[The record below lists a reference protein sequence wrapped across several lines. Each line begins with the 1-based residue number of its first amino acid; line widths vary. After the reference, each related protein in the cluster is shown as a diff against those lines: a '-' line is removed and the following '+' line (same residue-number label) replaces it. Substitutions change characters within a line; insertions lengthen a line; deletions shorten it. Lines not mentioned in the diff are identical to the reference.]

1 MLVDP
6 FYDTMITQ
14 ETRTAQ
20 DRWESTT
27 MRKIRAIREDEMIA
41 VFLYAELQSPRFCEK
56 VEMYLQQFAVD
67 RRLIQAPDLHDE
79 QENATRRAL
88 LGTYRDYGQGWG
100 YFEGF
105 PEQLRWERIGLT
117 RQEVEQ
123 VKYIEYD
130 YWVEL
135 SGGSRLARDGARRA
149 LAGIDVFGLSSKYF
163 VDIAKALRQGAQFP
177 TLIFVGRDEEGY
189 LVVLEGHTRL
199 TAYLIAPEC
208 LPAELE
214 VIVGFSEQ
222 ITQWG
227 CY

>member
-6 FYDTMITQ
+6 FYDTMITK

-27 MRKIRAIREDEMIA
+27 MRKIGAIKEDEMIA
-41 VFLYAELQSPRFCEK
+41 AFLYAELHSPRFKEK
-56 VEMYLQQFAVD
+56 VETYLRQYAVD

-79 QENATRRAL
+79 QENAMRRAI
-88 LGTYRDYGQGWG
+88 LGAYRDYGQGWG

-177 TLIFVGRDEEGY
+177 TLIFVGRDEESSF
-189 LVVLEGHTRL
+189 VVLEGHTRL

>member
-1 MLVDP
+1 M
-6 FYDTMITQ
+6 
-14 ETRTAQ
+14 
-20 DRWESTT
+20 T
-27 MRKIRAIREDEMIA
+27 MRKITAITEDEMIST
-41 VFLYAELQSPRFCEK
+41 FLYAELNSPRFCKK
-56 VEMYLQQFAVD
+56 VETYLQQYAVD

-79 QENATRRAL
+79 HENATRRAL
-88 LGTYRDYGQGWG
+88 LGAYRDYGQGWG

-105 PEQLRWERIGLT
+105 PAQLRWERIGLT

-135 SGGSRLARDGARRA
+135 SGGSRLALDGARRA
-149 LAGIDVFGLSSKYF
+149 LAGIDIFGLSSKYF
-163 VDIAKALRQGAQFP
+163 VDIAGALRQGAHFP
-177 TLIFVGRDEEGY
+177 PLICVASDEKSP

-208 LPAELE
+208 LPTELE